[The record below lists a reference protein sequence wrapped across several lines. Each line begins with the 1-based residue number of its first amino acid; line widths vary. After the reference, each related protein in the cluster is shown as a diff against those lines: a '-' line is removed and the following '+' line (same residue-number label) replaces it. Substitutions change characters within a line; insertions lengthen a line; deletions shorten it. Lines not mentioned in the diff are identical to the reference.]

1 MATKPTVTIQ
11 FKQLATTLIQRSER
25 GTAVL
30 FLKDSSIKDEST
42 KSFVYRNIAQ
52 VNSDYDGN
60 YYDTEGKEPAVD
72 EGAKTD
78 KKRNLDLVKQCFA
91 SAPYEVIAI
100 FAKDYTKIAP
110 FTEKLLSMR
119 KQGWVCVPETDD
131 NDNMQTDLASW
142 IKSMEKDGLSF
153 KGLGYEKDQ
162 DCMHYVYFN
171 QKAIDKDGVEKKP
184 GDLLAYLVGVLA
196 GCNCTRS
203 VTNYKLSELSSCEE
217 VENIDT
223 AISEG
228 QLVITNDDGG
238 VKIVTGINSLTT
250 LNGNTATE
258 DMQYIETVEAMDL
271 IRDDIRDVFVN
282 TYQGSFKNKYMNQM
296 LFIGSVN
303 EYFDS
308 LAGED
313 ILDSEFN
320 NKAEIDVEAQR
331 SAWMGTGKSEAAE
344 WDDDTVKRR
353 SFKRTVF
360 IAANIKI
367 LNCMENLKFT
377 VTME

>member
-1 MATKPTVTIQ
+1 MATKPTITIS

-30 FLKDSSIKDEST
+30 FLADDTLDEGAT
-42 KSFVYRNIAQ
+42 KCFIYRNVSQ
-52 VNSDYDGN
+52 VNSEYDSN
-60 YYDTEGKEPAVD
+60 YFD
-72 EGAKTD
+72 ESGRD
-78 KKRNLDLVKQCFA
+78 KLLKHIKNCFV

-100 FAKDYTKIAP
+100 IAKDYSKLSVFTKILTAI
-110 FTEKLLSMR
+110 R
-119 KQGWVCVPETDD
+119 KQGWITIPSDSLKD
-131 NDNMQTDLASW
+131 DLASW
-142 IKSMEKDGLSF
+142 IKSMEKDGYSY
-153 KGLGYEKDQ
+153 KAIGNKTGV
-162 DCMHYVYFN
+162 DCKHYVYFS
-171 QKAIDKDGVEKKP
+171 QASTSSDGEALADAELMP
-184 GDLLAYLVGVLA
+184 YLLGILA

-217 VENIDT
+217 VEDIDK
-223 AISEG
+223 AIGEG
-228 QLVITNDDGG
+228 QLVITNADSG

-271 IRDDIRDVFVN
+271 IRDDIRDVFAN

-296 LFIGSVN
+296 LFIGAVN

-308 LAGED
+308 LASED
-313 ILDSEFN
+313 ILDSEFT

-331 SAWMGTGKSEAAE
+331 SAWVGTGKAEAEE

-353 SFKRTVF
+353 SFKRSVF
-360 IAANIKI
+360 ISANIKI
-367 LNCMENLKFT
+367 LNSMENLKFT

>member
-1 MATKPTVTIQ
+1 MATKPTITIN

-30 FLKDSSIKDEST
+30 FLADSTLSEDKTTECFI
-42 KSFVYRNIAQ
+42 YRNVSQ
-52 VNSDYDGN
+52 VNSEYDNN
-60 YYDTEGKEPAVD
+60 YFESEERKGLLKHI
-72 EGAKTD
+72 KM
-78 KKRNLDLVKQCFA
+78 CFA

-100 FAKDYTKIAP
+100 IAKDYTKLSV
-110 FTEKLLSMR
+110 FTNALTSIR
-119 KQGWVCVPETDD
+119 KQGWITAPDD
-131 NDNMQTDLASW
+131 TLKDDLASW
-142 IKSMEKDGLSF
+142 IKSMEKDGFSF
-153 KGLGYEKDQ
+153 KAVGNKTGV
-162 DCMHYVYFN
+162 DCKHYVYFS
-171 QKAIDKDGVEKKP
+171 QASTSLDGEA
-184 GDLLAYLVGVLA
+184 LADTELMPYILGILA

-217 VENIDT
+217 VDDIDK
-223 AISEG
+223 AIGEG
-228 QLVITNDDGG
+228 QLVITNADSG

-250 LNGNTATE
+250 LNGNTETE

-271 IRDDIRDVFVN
+271 IRDDIRDVFAN

-296 LFIGSVN
+296 LFIGAVN
-303 EYFDS
+303 EYFDR
-308 LAGED
+308 LAAED
-313 ILDSEFN
+313 ILDSEFK

-331 SAWMGTGKSEAAE
+331 SAWMGTGKAEAEE

-353 SFKRTVF
+353 TFKRSVF

>member
-30 FLKDSSIKDEST
+30 FLADSTVDEEVKT
-42 KSFVYRNIAQ
+42 FVYRNVSQ
-52 VNSDYDGN
+52 VNSDYDN
-60 YYDTEGKEPAVD
+60 NFYDDETHKTERQ
-72 EGAKTD
+72 KTL
-78 KKRNLDLVKQCFA
+78 KHIKNCFA
-91 SAPYEVIAI
+91 SAPYEVIVI
-100 FAKDYTKIAP
+100 IAKDYSKLSA
-110 FTEKLLSMR
+110 FTNPLLAMR
-119 KQGWVCVPETDD
+119 KQGWVTAPDD
-131 NDNMQTDLASW
+131 TLKEDLASW
-142 IKSMEKDGLSF
+142 VKSMEKDGLSF
-153 KGLGYEKDQ
+153 KVLGNKSGV
-162 DCMHYVYFN
+162 DCKHYVYFSQAATSSN
-171 QKAIDKDGVEKKP
+171 GEALTDVEMFP
-184 GDLLAYLVGVLA
+184 YLVGILA

-217 VENIDT
+217 VEDIDE
-223 AISEG
+223 AITSG

-331 SAWMGTGKSEAAE
+331 SAWMGTGKAEAAE

-360 IAANIKI
+360 VAANIKI

>member
-1 MATKPTVTIQ
+1 MATKPTITIT

-30 FLKDSSIKDEST
+30 FLADSTMEANAAPKC
-42 KSFVYRNIAQ
+42 FVYRNVSQ
-52 VNSDYDGN
+52 VNSEYDDN
-60 YYDTEGKEPAVD
+60 YFDVQGRAANLKHI
-72 EGAKTD
+72 
-78 KKRNLDLVKQCFA
+78 KRCFV
-91 SAPYEVIAI
+91 SAPYEVIVI
-100 FAKDYTKIAP
+100 LAKDYSKLSV
-110 FTEKLLSMR
+110 FTNALTAIR
-119 KQGWVCVPETDD
+119 KQGWIAIPSDSLQD
-131 NDNMQTDLASW
+131 DLASW
-142 IKSMEKDGLSF
+142 IKSMEKDNLSF
-153 KGLGYEKDQ
+153 KAIGSKKGV
-162 DCMHYVYFN
+162 DCKHYVYFS
-171 QKAIDKDGVEKKP
+171 QAATSSDGEALSDAELMP
-184 GDLLAYLVGVLA
+184 YLLGILA

-203 VTNYKLSELSSCEE
+203 VTNYKLSELSSCED
-217 VENIDT
+217 VDDIDK
-223 AISEG
+223 AIKEG
-228 QLVITNDDGG
+228 QLVITNSDSN

-271 IRDDIRDVFVN
+271 IRDDIRDVFAE

-303 EYFDS
+303 EYFDR
-308 LAGED
+308 LAAED
-313 ILDSEFN
+313 VLDSEFG

-331 SAWMGTGKSEAAE
+331 SAWMGTGKAAAAE
-344 WDDDTVKRR
+344 WDEDTVKRR
-353 SFKRTVF
+353 SFKRSVF